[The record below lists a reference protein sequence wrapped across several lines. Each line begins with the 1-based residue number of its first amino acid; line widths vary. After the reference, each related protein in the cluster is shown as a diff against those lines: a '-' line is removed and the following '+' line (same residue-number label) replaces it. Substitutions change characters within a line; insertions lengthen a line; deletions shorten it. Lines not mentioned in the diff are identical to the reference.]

1 MELNFDD
8 LVKSYRNALEK
19 GGEEFA
25 VKSAEGAVL
34 EMIYSATIREDDV
47 RVVEINT
54 RQFDVSW
61 SLIEASLKASV
72 VSD

>member
-72 VSD
+72 VLD